1 MATTVAPS
9 RVRVLGIFIVLAVLL
24 SFNMSLA
31 DTKAT
36 FGVVKNPIEMW
47 GAEIAAAKNTVQVAT
62 YKFSSKEALEALVS
76 ARARGL
82 KVTLIVDGKEAAKSD
97 KQITKAIKAGI
108 DVFIWDTDKKGEFHA
123 KFSVIDQSVLVMGSF
138 NLSKAAS
145 KNNTESILI
154 THDPDLTRSAI
165 SEFQNL
171 LNQTV
176 QQH

>member
-1 MATTVAPS
+1 MAPGIAQHL
-9 RVRVLGIFIVLAVLL
+9 RRFLGTFIFLALL
-24 SFNMSLA
+24 SSVDMSLA
-31 DTKAT
+31 DQKAT

-47 GAEIAAAKNTVQVAT
+47 GAEIAVAKSSVQVAT
-62 YKFSSKEALEALVS
+62 YKFSSKEALEALIS

-82 KVTLIVDGKEAAKSD
+82 KVTLIVDGKEAVKSD

-108 DVFIWDTDKKGEFHA
+108 DVFIWDTEQKGELHA
-123 KFSVIDQSVLVMGSF
+123 KFSVIDQKVLVMGSF

-145 KNNTESILI
+145 KNNTESFLI
-154 THDPDLTRSAI
+154 CHDPDLTKSAMT
-165 SEFQNL
+165 EFQNL